1 MSDYRDGFQDGVTFA
16 REVIVENI
24 RQWAEDSEDSNI
36 FDEIAD
42 RIETGKLQDEDEESD
57 D

>member
-1 MSDYRDGFQDGVTFA
+1 MSDYKDGFQDGVTFA
-16 REVIVENI
+16 REVIVDNI
-24 RQWAEDSEDSNI
+24 RQWAEKSEDSDI

-42 RIETGKLQDEDEESD
+42 RIETGKINEEPSYD